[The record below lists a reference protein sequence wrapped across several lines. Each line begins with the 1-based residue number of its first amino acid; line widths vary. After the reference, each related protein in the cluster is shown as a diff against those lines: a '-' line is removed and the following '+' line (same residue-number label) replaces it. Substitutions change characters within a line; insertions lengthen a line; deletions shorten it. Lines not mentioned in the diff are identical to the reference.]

1 MRTRR
6 SRRTDRGRAAGS
18 ADGSTEG
25 GALARRRKVLV
36 AVVVGAVILSGVG
49 IAASTVIKSPAQVA
63 AEAGAPE
70 RDVLTAQVESR
81 VLKESVIL
89 RGKVVADRTVT
100 ISPSASVAEG
110 AASIVTKLS
119 AKAGD
124 KVEAGRVLVEISGR
138 PVFALR
144 GALPVYRD
152 LKPGARGDDVTQL
165 QQALAG
171 LGFGGGGDPKGEF
184 GAGTQAALA
193 SYYESIGYDPR
204 PVSEDGP
211 SQVGA
216 ATEGVTAANRALQDI
231 RADGASDAT
240 AVTRAEEDLAN
251 AQRALDQARLQAGAM
266 LPASEVVVLDRFPA
280 RVESVR
286 LRVGDV
292 AASSV
297 MTISSGA
304 LAVQGTLTS
313 SRKSLVRTG
322 HVVRILSELTGDEFS
337 GVVTALSDPTTA
349 GSGEAGESSD
359 AGSGGG
365 SEGGAD
371 MGGGAGLISLVNVKP
386 DKEIPAELAGQEVR
400 LTVEA
405 ATSKGKVLVVPVTAV
420 SAAADGSTVVTVL
433 EEGGEQRRVK
443 VRTGLSGDGY
453 VEITPAAESDLA
465 AGEKV
470 IVGTENSA
478 LPGEGAAP

>member
-6 SRRTDRGRAAGS
+6 SRRTDPGGSTGS
-18 ADGSTEG
+18 ADESIEG
-25 GALARRRKVLV
+25 GALARRRRVLV
-36 AVVVGAVILSGVG
+36 AVVAGAVILSGAG

-152 LKPGARGDDVTQL
+152 LKPGAKGDDVTQL
-165 QQALAG
+165 QQALAD
-171 LGFGGGGDPKGEF
+171 LGFAAGGDRKGEF

-216 ATEGVTAANRALQDI
+216 ATKGVTAADRALQDM
-231 RADGASDAT
+231 RADGGSDAT

-251 AQRALDQARLQAGAM
+251 AQQALAQARLQAGAM

-286 LRVGDV
+286 VRVGDV

-322 HVVRILSELTGDEFS
+322 HVVRILSESTGDEFA
-337 GVVTALSDPTTA
+337 GVVTAISDPTTA
-349 GSGEAGESSD
+349 GTGETGESSD
-359 AGSGGG
+359 GSAEG
-365 SEGGAD
+365 SAD
-371 MGGGAGLISLVNVKP
+371 MGGGAGMISLVNVKP

-433 EEGGEQRRVK
+433 EESGEHRRVK

-453 VEITPAAESDLA
+453 VEIAPAAKSDLA

-478 LPGEGAAP
+478 MSGEGDAS

>member
-6 SRRTDRGRAAGS
+6 SRRTDRGRSAGS
-18 ADGSTEG
+18 ADGSTED
-25 GALARRRKVLV
+25 GALARRRRVLV

-144 GALPVYRD
+144 GDLPVYRD
-152 LKPGARGDDVTQL
+152 LKPGAKGDDVTQL

-184 GAGTQAALA
+184 GASTQAALA

-204 PVSEDGP
+204 PVSDEGP
-211 SQVGA
+211 RWWGPRRRASPPPTGRCR
-216 ATEGVTAANRALQDI
+216 TYGPTAR
-231 RADGASDAT
+231 R
-240 AVTRAEEDLAN
+240 TRRPSPVPRRTWRTRN
-251 AQRALDQARLQAGAM
+251 GHWTRRGF
-266 LPASEVVVLDRFPA
+266 RPA
-280 RVESVR
+280 RCCPPPRSSYSTAFPHVWNPY
-286 LRVGDV
+286 
-292 AASSV
+292 ACAS
-297 MTISSGA
+297 
-304 LAVQGTLTS
+304 GTLP
-313 SRKSLVRTG
+313 R
-322 HVVRILSELTGDEFS
+322 
-337 GVVTALSDPTTA
+337 
-349 GSGEAGESSD
+349 
-359 AGSGGG
+359 
-365 SEGGAD
+365 
-371 MGGGAGLISLVNVKP
+371 
-386 DKEIPAELAGQEVR
+386 
-400 LTVEA
+400 
-405 ATSKGKVLVVPVTAV
+405 AV
-420 SAAADGSTVVTVL
+420 S
-433 EEGGEQRRVK
+433 
-443 VRTGLSGDGY
+443 
-453 VEITPAAESDLA
+453 
-465 AGEKV
+465 
-470 IVGTENSA
+470 
-478 LPGEGAAP
+478 